1 MLRDNAYQV
10 TVKGELL
17 CIQELADLKVILL
30 QNTTFESKNIPGQNI
45 LSSTL
50 QDKYING
57 EFLFIKNS

>member
-45 LSSTL
+45 
-50 QDKYING
+50 
-57 EFLFIKNS
+57 